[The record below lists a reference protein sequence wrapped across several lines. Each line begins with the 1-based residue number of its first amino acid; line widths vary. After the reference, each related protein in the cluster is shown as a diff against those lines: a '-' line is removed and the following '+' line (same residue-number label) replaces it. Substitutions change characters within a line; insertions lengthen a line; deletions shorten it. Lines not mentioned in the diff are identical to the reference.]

1 MQDKEIALGML
12 RSAFGILRKDLEALQ
27 GDAFDKKLGEKA
39 RTVAD
44 IVFEI
49 NLVNDHIG
57 RTLRREP
64 LFDWPDGG
72 WITASEDKR
81 AKDVVLAT
89 FTESSE
95 RFLQTIEAM
104 TPEELVAKFTTEHG
118 ETDGY
123 ERCRFVSLHLWYH
136 SGQLNFI
143 QTLLGDD
150 GWHW

>member
-1 MQDKEIALGML
+1 MHDKEAALKGL
-12 RSAFGILRKDLEALQ
+12 QGAFHVFRADLEALPEE
-27 GDAFDKKLGEKA
+27 AFERHFGGKT

-44 IVFEI
+44 IVCEV

-57 RTLRREP
+57 LTLRREP
-64 LFDWPDGG
+64 LFDWPEG
-72 WITASEDKR
+72 WITAPEDKR
-81 AKDVVLAT
+81 SKPAVLASLQ
-89 FTESSE
+89 ESSE
-95 RFLQTIEAM
+95 RILKTIEAM
-104 TPEELVAKFTTEHG
+104 SPEELAAKFTTEHG

-123 ERCRFVSLHLWYH
+123 ERCRFISLHLWYH